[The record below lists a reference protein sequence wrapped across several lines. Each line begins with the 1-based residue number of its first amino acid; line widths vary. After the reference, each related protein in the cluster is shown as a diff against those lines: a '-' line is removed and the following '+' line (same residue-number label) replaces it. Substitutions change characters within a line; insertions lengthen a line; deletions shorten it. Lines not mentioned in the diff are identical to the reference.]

1 VGGDRFG
8 AYFSFLSA
16 AWNLAYCGLRDA
28 AEHALVEAQRILE
41 PDWPG
46 WLAAGLDFGY
56 GTWMYCCRVG
66 AIEDTRRR
74 FRVAIEK
81 CRAGGGEEWHEQGSN
96 VMIVFCDY
104 ALRDFES
111 AVRLGLETVE
121 HPVMRASPWL
131 QAGLRPTVGAAL
143 AALGRLQEAAAFLHD
158 TVMQLKRATGSACW
172 AFSHVAY
179 LVACQGRLADAAR
192 LVGFVDQTISSGRQ
206 IQAPN
211 LQLSYDMVIDIV
223 TRGLAADDF
232 ARLRSAG
239 EKLTEEMAI
248 AVAFPAEPDRFAPTT
263 H

>member
-1 VGGDRFG
+1 
-8 AYFSFLSA
+8 
-16 AWNLAYCGLRDA
+16 
-28 AEHALVEAQRILE
+28 
-41 PDWPG
+41 
-46 WLAAGLDFGY
+46 
-56 GTWMYCCRVG
+56 
-66 AIEDTRRR
+66 
-74 FRVAIEK
+74 
-81 CRAGGGEEWHEQGSN
+81 
-96 VMIVFCDY
+96 
-104 ALRDFES
+104 
-111 AVRLGLETVE
+111 
-121 HPVMRASPWL
+121 
-131 QAGLRPTVGAAL
+131 
-143 AALGRLQEAAAFLHD
+143 
-158 TVMQLKRATGSACW
+158 
-172 AFSHVAY
+172 VAY